1 MDHHTK
7 FRVVCVF
14 VLFILSSCSPQNE
27 VDEKSMDAVQQAGL
41 AETETAQAEIDRV
54 VSESVSA
61 TLTAIPTPTPV
72 VVDQMSEEDF
82 AAAVEQSTNEAV
94 GAAEEASQYANS
106 ASVDGELTPEEL
118 EELYYLYY
126 WSIDEIEQALY
137 LADMY
142 YDLYGELLESAIVG
156 LENID
161 DELQEI
167 LEVSQSVLVYLDE
180 ILGLIS
186 KGNQIAQGGIDQIQD
201 YSHLISAH
209 IDTISTLLPGW
220 KQSRNDE
227 FDLVVE
233 QALSTIPDTAVETRR
248 GAISL
253 VKEYIDS
260 INSAIGDGRFS
271 MDELQ
276 TLSQLGANA
285 AAGLGQF
292 GGEFSGASDMINGLT
307 MNFARGQ
314 LPQINAGIGSLQ
326 GAIPSIR

>member
-1 MDHHTK
+1 
-7 FRVVCVF
+7 
-14 VLFILSSCSPQNE
+14 
-27 VDEKSMDAVQQAGL
+27 
-41 AETETAQAEIDRV
+41 
-54 VSESVSA
+54 
-61 TLTAIPTPTPV
+61 
-72 VVDQMSEEDF
+72 MSEEDL
-82 AAAVEQSTNEAV
+82 ATAVEQSTNEAA
-94 GAAEEASQYANS
+94 GAAEEASQYADS

-142 YDLYGELLESAIVG
+142 YDLYGELLESAIVE

-167 LEVSQSVLVYLDE
+167 LEVSQSILVYFDDISE
-180 ILGLIS
+180 LIS
-186 KGNQIAQGGIDQIQD
+186 KGNQIAQGNIDQIQD
-201 YSHLISAH
+201 YSHSISTH

-220 KQSRNDE
+220 KQSRKDE

-233 QALSTIPDTAVETRR
+233 QALSTIPDTSVETRR

-271 MDELQ
+271 LDELQ

-292 GGEFSGASDMINGLT
+292 GREFSGVSDMINGLT
-307 MNFARGQ
+307 TSFARGQ

>member
-1 MDHHTK
+1 VDHHIRL
-7 FRVVCVF
+7 RVVCVF
-14 VLFILSSCSPQNE
+14 VLFIFSSCSPQNI
-27 VDEKSMDAVQQAGL
+27 VDENSMDADQQAGI

-72 VVDQMSEEDF
+72 VIDQMSEEDL
-82 AAAVEQSTNEAV
+82 ATAIEQSTYEAT
-94 GAAEEASQYANS
+94 GAAEEASQYADS
-106 ASVDGELTPEEL
+106 ASADGGLTPEEL
-118 EELYYLYY
+118 EELYYLFS

-137 LADMY
+137 LVDMY
-142 YDLYGELLESAIVG
+142 YDLYGELLESTIVG

-167 LEVSQSVLVYLDE
+167 LEVSQSVLVYFDDISE
-180 ILGLIS
+180 LIS
-186 KGNQIAQGGIDQIQD
+186 EGNQITQDNIDQIQD
-201 YSHLISAH
+201 YSHLVSTH
-209 IDTISTLLPGW
+209 IDNISTLSPGW
-220 KQSRNDE
+220 KQSRKDE

-233 QALSTIPDTAVETRR
+233 QALSTIPDAAVETRR
-248 GAISL
+248 GALSL
-253 VKEYIDS
+253 VKEYIDN
-260 INSAIGDGRFS
+260 INLAIGDGRFS
-271 MDELQ
+271 LDELQ

-292 GGEFSGASDMINGLT
+292 GREFSGVSDMINGLT
-307 MNFARGQ
+307 MCFARGQ